1 MRAHR
6 GRAATRTWAESLFTR
21 TSSSSSRCTSSAAP
35 SPPPPRFPCTC
46 HSQHLDGEKCTA
58 VRLLYGALGTSGLD
72 LKLLE
77 LCKCIM
83 GPGLLCSKLLFE
95 LGLSL
100 FNIYLRAGGT

>member
-1 MRAHR
+1 
-6 GRAATRTWAESLFTR
+6 
-21 TSSSSSRCTSSAAP
+21 
-35 SPPPPRFPCTC
+35 
-46 HSQHLDGEKCTA
+46 